1 MDIKELL
8 KEATKDTLS
17 EENLQK
23 LEEAIQTK
31 AKDLAK
37 EDYTLKLESALAKQ
51 DAQYAEKLETFL
63 EEIDTDHTQKMQTII
78 EGMDQKH
85 YGMLQDVIR
94 KYKTDYLTECKKFK
108 ESLVNK
114 VDKFFDIVVEE
125 QIPKKELHEAVEN
138 TRSKMLV
145 EQIAQMIG
153 MDKVQQNS
161 LVKEGITE
169 AKSQVELLKEENKKL
184 KADRKKLL
192 SEKVA
197 VKRNELLAEK
207 TQGLPKV
214 KKQYIEKVLGNKSLD
229 FIKEN
234 FDYTLELFDE
244 EEVSN
249 TRNLKEEATQKTKT
263 ISENV
268 DRREQEVFVEEK
280 KTQPKPTDMY
290 MESLAEM

>member
-1 MDIKELL
+1 MDIKDLL

-23 LEEAIQTK
+23 LEEAIQNK

-37 EDYTLKLESALAKQ
+37 EDYTLKLEAALAKQ

-63 EEIDTDHTQKMQTII
+63 EEIDTDHTEKMQTII

-85 YGMLQDVIR
+85 YGMLQNVIR

-108 ESLVNK
+108 DSLVNK

-153 MDKVQQNS
+153 LEKVQQNS
-161 LVKEGITE
+161 LVKEGISE
-169 AKSQVELLKEENKKL
+169 AKSQLKLLKEENEKL

-197 VKRNELLAEK
+197 VKRNEILAEK

-214 KKQYIEKVLGNKSLD
+214 KKQYIQKVLGNKSLD

-249 TRNLKEEATQKTKT
+249 TRNLKEEATKKTKT

-268 DRREQEVFVEEK
+268 DRREQEIVVEK
-280 KTQPKPTDMY
+280 KKAQPKPTDIY
-290 MESLAEM
+290 MESLMEM